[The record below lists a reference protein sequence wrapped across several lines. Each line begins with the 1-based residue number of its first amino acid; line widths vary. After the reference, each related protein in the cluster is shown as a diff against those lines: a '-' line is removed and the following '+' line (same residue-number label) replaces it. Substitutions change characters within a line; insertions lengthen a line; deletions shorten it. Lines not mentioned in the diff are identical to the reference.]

1 MLFPR
6 GNKHNKGFMRELA
19 DILCQQYAVQRGNIN
34 IQKNGVNAVVLE
46 IFQHV
51 QTIVKRADNLHLA
64 VLFYQPAQFLLGQ
77 EFIFNNDDFHDFTP
91 G

>member
-1 MLFPR
+1 M
-6 GNKHNKGFMRELA
+6 
-19 DILCQQYAVQRGNIN
+19 
-34 IQKNGVNAVVLE
+34 LE